1 MSPLP
6 LPRPPK
12 PIGRRSFDLA
22 SIHVEAI
29 RARSIASALVC
40 SLGAALACAWPGQPV
55 PVLPEILGAVD
66 TGAAGSDPRLLLLVM
81 HRETPSLHARQE
93 IAVGRDGDF
102 RFAPV
107 FLDVAGHEFSK
118 HYRVYLHLREG
129 DTDRVIWRADLSR
142 LEAPLPISLDCE
154 LARPLALGE
163 ICRVRDPVRQPWL
176 IAEGR
181 KSFARLCARCH
192 GADGRGTDASPAAGQ
207 DAATVTPP
215 DLTQIAARHGGR
227 FDHDRVAAWIEGRSL
242 SANHASNGMP
252 VWGERLSNAFA
263 RYAEGDELIGATLD
277 PLVAFLES
285 LQAGRPS
292 IQGPSVERP
301 ARGD

>member
-1 MSPLP
+1 MNPSP

-12 PIGRRSFDLA
+12 PTGRRPFDLA
-22 SIHVEAI
+22 SIGVEAI
-29 RARSIASALVC
+29 RARSIATALAC
-40 SLGAALACAWPGQPV
+40 SLGVALACAWPGQSV

-66 TGAAGSDPRLLLLVM
+66 AGATGSDARLLLVVM
-81 HRETPSLHARQE
+81 HRETPSLHAREE

-118 HYRVYLHLREG
+118 HYRVYLHLRE
-129 DTDRVIWRADLSR
+129 DDSDRVIWRADISR
-142 LEAPLPISLDCE
+142 LEATLPISLDCE
-154 LARPLALGE
+154 LARPVALGE
-163 ICRVRDPVRQPWL
+163 VCRVRDPVRQRWL
-176 IAEGR
+176 IAEGK
-181 KSFARLCARCH
+181 KSFDRLCARCH
-192 GADGRGTDASPAAGQ
+192 GADGRGNDASPAADE
-207 DAATVTPP
+207 DAATVAPP
-215 DLTQIAARHGGR
+215 DLTRIAARHGGR
-227 FDHDRVAAWIEGRSL
+227 LDHDRVAAWIEGRSL
-242 SANHASNGMP
+242 SANHARNGMP

-301 ARGD
+301 VRDA